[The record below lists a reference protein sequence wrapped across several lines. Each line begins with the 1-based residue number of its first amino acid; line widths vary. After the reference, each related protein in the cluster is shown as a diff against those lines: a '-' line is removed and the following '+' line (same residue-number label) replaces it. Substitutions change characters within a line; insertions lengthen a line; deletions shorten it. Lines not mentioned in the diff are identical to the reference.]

1 MLAFVSTYDAAPDDA
16 VQLSM
21 NPAAD
26 TLVKLSDVGASRMV
40 ETAPTW
46 FDAPDAPPP
55 VLFAVSVNG
64 PYDVAG
70 DNPVSVYELG
80 FVE

>member
-1 MLAFVSTYDAAPDDA
+1 MYDRAPDDA

-21 NPAAD
+21 NPDAD
-26 TLVKLSDVGASRMV
+26 MLVKLRPVGAARIV

-46 FDAPDAPPP
+46 FDAPDVPP

-64 PYDVAG
+64 PYDDAAVS
-70 DNPVSVYELG
+70 PVSVYELG